1 MGMTMQE
8 RTEGPAVRGGFALA
22 IHGGWSPTAPPDL
35 TPEMEA
41 AYLSALTEALVAGY
55 QALATSGSSLDAVV
69 AAVRTMEDCPLF
81 NAGRGAVFTSGGH
94 NELDASIMDGSNR
107 RAGAVAAVTTVK
119 NPILAARAVMER
131 SRHVLLV
138 GRGAEAFA
146 REQGVELVEPGYFF
160 TQRRWDQL
168 QRAKEREAEAPCSE
182 RAMRPGGPGGADL
195 DLRSGTVGAVAL
207 DADGNLAAGTSTGGT
222 TNKRWGRVGD
232 SPLVGAGVY
241 ADNRTI
247 AASGTGNGEAF
258 IRAVALQNIAA
269 LVEYRGMSL
278 QEAADE
284 VIREKIP
291 ALGGGGGAIVLDR
304 GGHHAFSFTDEIM
317 YRGVVR
323 NDGTPFVAIHH

>member
-1 MGMTMQE
+1 MREQTSRQTPG
-8 RTEGPAVRGGFALA
+8 GGFALA
-22 IHGGWSPTAPPDL
+22 IHGGWSPTPPPDL

-41 AYLSALTEALVAGY
+41 DYLNALTASLVAGR
-55 QALATSGSSLDAVV
+55 QVLAASGSSLDAVV
-69 AAVRTMEDCPLF
+69 AAIRVMEDCPLF
-81 NAGRGAVFTSGGH
+81 NAGKGAVFTSDGR

-119 NPILAARAVMER
+119 NPILAARAVMDR

-146 REQGVELVEPGYFF
+146 EEQGVELVEPGYFF

-168 QRAKEREAEAPCSE
+168 QRAKERETETPRPAHATS
-182 RAMRPGGPGGADL
+182 PGGPAGADL
-195 DLRSGTVGAVAL
+195 GLRSGTVGAVAL
-207 DADGNLAAGTSTGGT
+207 DANGNLAAGTSTGGT

-247 AASGTGNGEAF
+247 AASGTGIGEAF
-258 IRAVALQNIAA
+258 IRAVALHDIAA
-269 LVEYRGMSL
+269 LVEYRGMGL
-278 QEAADE
+278 QAAADE
-284 VIREKIP
+284 VIRKKIP

-304 GGHHAFSFTDEIM
+304 HGQHAFSFTDEIM
-317 YRGVVR
+317 YRGVIR
-323 NDGTPFVAIHH
+323 HDGAPFVAIHR